1 MTKKENDAKKCANK
15 MIAFEKH
22 LGRNLRPDE
31 VMLLALYESV
41 NASEEGDEKEESS
54 KDAEDGRRN
63 GKDLFFKKVKV
74 LEQSFR
80 RDLRP
85 DEGLLL
91 TIFDS
96 TEVDVAD
103 KDDKNLIFNKKIT
116 ALEQRFGR
124 ELRPDEALL
133 IALFNNA
140 EVDKADDKKED
151 TPNAMPWKQAADMA
165 ITLALLDAILGKDL
179 ESKLKKA
186 SKLENEVTL
195 TTCPLSSDTIKDLFK
210 PMDECCCDKKEDKN
224 D

>member
-96 TEVDVAD
+96 TKVDVAD

-151 TPNAMPWKQAADMA
+151 VKCDEKEDMSKAGNWLLTLVLLAA
-165 ITLALLDAILGKDL
+165 ALGIDPETELEKMSELG
-179 ESKLKKA
+179 
-186 SKLENEVTL
+186 NEGTF
-195 TTCPLSSDTIKDLFK
+195 TADPLSSDTIKDLFK
-210 PMDECCCDKKEDKN
+210 SMDECCCDKKED
-224 D
+224 